1 MLRGIGAIVK
11 KEWIQIKRDKYT
23 LLIIIFMPI
32 LQLLATGL
40 AIQKDVKDLPT
51 VIFDQSNSKYSRELI
66 DAFRNSHYFVPKYNV
81 ESQQAVVKVITAGKA
96 KVGIIIPEEF
106 GKNIMRGQTAEIR
119 MIIDGTNGGLARLA
133 MNMGTLIS
141 SKTGGEFLQE
151 RLRKLSGL
159 SEDGFAIKAENP
171 IELKS
176 QVLFNPDMKFAFFIV
191 PGLLGMILQML
202 TMLFTSFAIVR
213 ERERG
218 TLEQL
223 MVTPIK
229 SSELMIGKLIPYTVI
244 GFIDMLLALAVM
256 IWFFDINVSGQLWV
270 LIFTSTIFLICSLA
284 IGMLISTLAQTQVQ
298 AIQITFSISVP
309 TLLLTGFVFPLEPI
323 PLYIKWVSYL
333 LPLTYYLDIIRGI
346 VIRGAGMLELWVQ
359 TVTLMVFAI
368 GLIFISVIRFRKK
381 IA

>member
-1 MLRGIGAIVK
+1 MLRCISALVK

-40 AIQKDVKDLPT
+40 AIQKDLRDLPT
-51 VIFDQSNSKYSRELI
+51 VICDQSNSEYSRDLI
-66 DAFRNSHYFVPKYNV
+66 DALKNSQYFLPKLHV
-81 ESQQAVVKVITAGKA
+81 ASQRKVIQTITAGKA
-96 KVGIIIPEEF
+96 QVGLIIPDNYSE
-106 GKNIMRGQTAEIR
+106 KIMKGETAEVR
-119 MIIDGTNGGLARLA
+119 MVVDGSNAGAARLA
-133 MNMGTLIS
+133 INMGSLIIS
-141 SKTGGEFLQE
+141 NIGSKILQE
-151 RLRKLSGL
+151 KIDKLQSNSNDFVVKVG
-159 SEDGFAIKAENP
+159 EP
-171 IELKS
+171 IEFRT
-176 QVLFNPDMKFAFFIV
+176 QVLYNPDLKFAFFIV

-223 MVTPIK
+223 MVTPIQ
-229 SSELMIGKLIPYTVI
+229 STELMIGKLIPYAVI
-244 GFIDMLLALAVM
+244 GFIDMILAIMVM
-256 IWFFDINVSGQLWV
+256 VWFFQIPISGQMWV
-270 LIFTSTIFLICSLA
+270 LVVTSAIFLLCSLA

-298 AIQITFSISVP
+298 AIQMTFSISIP
-309 TLLLTGFVFPLEPI
+309 TLLLTGFVFPLDPI
-323 PLYIKWVSYL
+323 PLYIKWISYC

-346 VIRGAGMLELWVQ
+346 VLRGAGMLELWPQ
-359 TVTLMVFAI
+359 TLTLLVFSI

>member
-1 MLRGIGAIVK
+1 MIKGISAIVK

-23 LLIIIFMPI
+23 LMIIIFMPV

-51 VIFDQSNSKYSRELI
+51 IIFDQNKSKYSRELI
-66 DAFRNSHYFVPKYNV
+66 DSFQNSHYFIHKYNA
-81 ESQQAVVKVITAGKA
+81 ESQKKIVQEITAGKA
-96 KVGIIIPEEF
+96 KVGIIIPDDFE
-106 GKNIMRGQTAEIR
+106 KRILRGETAEIR
-119 MIIDGTNGGLARLA
+119 MIVDGTNGGLARLA
-133 MNMGTLIS
+133 INMGSLIAS
-141 SKTGGEFLQE
+141 NTGGEFLQE
-151 RLRKLSGL
+151 RMRRMSV
-159 SEDGFAIKAENP
+159 SADGFAPKIQKP
-171 IELKS
+171 IDMRT
-176 QVLFNPDMKFAFFIV
+176 QILFNPDLKFAFFIV

-229 SSELMIGKLIPYTVI
+229 SYELMIGKIIPYTVI

-256 IWFFDINVSGQLWV
+256 IWFFQIQVSGQLWV
-270 LIFTSTIFLICSLA
+270 LIFTSTIFLLCSLA

-298 AIQITFSISVP
+298 AIQITFSISIP

-323 PLYIKWVSYL
+323 PLYIKWISYL

-346 VIRGAGMLELWVQ
+346 VIRGAGMLELWVP
-359 TVTLMVFAI
+359 TLTLLLFAI
-368 GLIFISVIRFRKK
+368 GLIYISVIRFRKK